1 MKTAMIELP
10 DVVFNKLT
18 QDAEQRRQP
27 LAAYVA
33 DLLTRG
39 ISNSSAPFA
48 SLRQEP
54 ALPLI
59 HSHQPGSVAMT
70 NDLMADL
77 EARDDAERYGR
88 FTGR

>member
-1 MKTAMIELP
+1 MKTATIELP
-10 DVVFNKLT
+10 DVVFNKLA

-27 LAAYVA
+27 LAVYVA
-33 DLLTRG
+33 DLLTRE
-39 ISNSSAPFA
+39 ISNSSPPPLP
-48 SLRQEP
+48 SRQEP

-59 HSHQPGSVAMT
+59 HSHQPGSVTMT
-70 NDLMADL
+70 NDLIADL